1 VRTPSNLH
9 RSSQLTSS
17 LLRHTDG
24 AQSFFPVYEPTQE
37 DLLARLQASSD
48 PLATHYDSTREVR
61 ARGAGAYQFSLDEE
75 ERKAQMEALE
85 SERRET
91 ERRRK
96 EEGVDGGGDN
106 GEDNDKEKG
115 KVLTK
120 AEEGR
125 KRKLDE
131 RRALIEAKRI
141 KVSFQQSIHF
151 VPLDMDDRVGG
162 WASVDVAFTSR

>member
-1 VRTPSNLH
+1 
-9 RSSQLTSS
+9 
-17 LLRHTDG
+17 
-24 AQSFFPVYEPTQE
+24 
-37 DLLARLQASSD
+37 
-48 PLATHYDSTREVR
+48 
-61 ARGAGAYQFSLDEE
+61 
-75 ERKAQMEALE
+75 MEALE

-141 KVSFQQSIHF
+141 KVSFQQSIHL
-151 VPLDMDDRVGG
+151 VPLDMDPRVGG
-162 WASVDVAFTSR
+162 WASVDVAFASR